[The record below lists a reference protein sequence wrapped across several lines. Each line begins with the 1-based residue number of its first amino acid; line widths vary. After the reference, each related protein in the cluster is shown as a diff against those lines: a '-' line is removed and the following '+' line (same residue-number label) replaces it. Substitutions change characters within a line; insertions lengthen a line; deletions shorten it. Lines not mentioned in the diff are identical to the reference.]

1 MPNEMIKELAEQA
14 NWCNPEGL
22 PSDWDQ
28 GDYVVSPE
36 QMQKFAKLVIKKYTE
51 SLNFK
56 LAIIGELLNETKTER
71 TS

>member
-14 NWCNPEGL
+14 NWRIPEGL

-56 LAIIGELLNETKTER
+56 LAMIGELLNETKTER

>member
-14 NWCNPEGL
+14 NWRNPSGL

-56 LAIIGELLNETKTER
+56 LAMIGELLNETKTER